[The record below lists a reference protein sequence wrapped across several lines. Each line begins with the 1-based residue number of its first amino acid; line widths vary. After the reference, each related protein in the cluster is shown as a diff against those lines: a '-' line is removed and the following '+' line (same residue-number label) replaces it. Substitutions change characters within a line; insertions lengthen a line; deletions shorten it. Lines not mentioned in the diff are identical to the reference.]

1 MRHVHTSSSHH
12 LEQVARS
19 LLENGADKDKIAA
32 DGQTALLMASIGGH
46 AECGRIL
53 LEAGADHTPT
63 FKGFT
68 AQAFADALGHS
79 SVSAL
84 FVSAP

>member
-1 MRHVHTSSSHH
+1 M
-12 LEQVARS
+12 QACARGHE
-19 LLENGADKDKIAA
+19 LCARTLIENDADKDKIAA
-32 DGQTALLMASIGGH
+32 NGQTALLMASMKGH
-46 AECGRIL
+46 AECVRIL

-63 FKGFT
+63 FEGFT